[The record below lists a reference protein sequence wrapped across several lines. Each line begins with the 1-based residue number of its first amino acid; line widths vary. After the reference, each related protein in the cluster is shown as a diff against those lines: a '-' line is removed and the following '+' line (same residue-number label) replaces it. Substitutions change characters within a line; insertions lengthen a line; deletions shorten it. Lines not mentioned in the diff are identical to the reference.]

1 MPSRRAPWPRRSVRC
16 LPPSPTPRRAAYP
29 PQRAGCP
36 LHGDEAS
43 ALPMAGS
50 RSKRRAWARARMTA
64 PRRRTPSTI
73 RRADSWAQVLWQQ
86 VLANTGRQPV
96 LRQRGREGGQE
107 ASGGRK
113 ARRWCTMLCLNGGR
127 VHEVVRWRGSGG
139 WEGHAPRSW
148 CRSCRLARNEALGLL
163 PSGPAWKLP
172 SLVAKLPAGVQ
183 YGVVPALVVAGD
195 DLPDGWPDEGRN
207 TRFLACGH
215 RRRDGFGGCGR
226 GRRSAGCGRGV
237 GEWFVRSCG
246 GGAPCTAARAARRTG
261 SAAA

>member
-1 MPSRRAPWPRRSVRC
+1 MAAPIGTLSTTFADPSASC
-16 LPPSPTPRRAAYP
+16 LPPSASGLPPSRRRGPCASDGGEPEQAPGVGAGAHDGTPEAYALDNTACGQLGPGAVATSAGEHWAAASAAAT
-29 PQRAGCP
+29 RAGR
-36 LHGDEAS
+36 GV
-43 ALPMAGS
+43 
-50 RSKRRAWARARMTA
+50 
-64 PRRRTPSTI
+64 RRRVGCA
-73 RRADSWAQVLWQQ
+73 RHAGGAQCS
-86 VLANTGRQPV
+86 
-96 LRQRGREGGQE
+96 
-107 ASGGRK
+107 AS
-113 ARRWCTMLCLNGGR
+113 MGGR

-215 RRRDGFGGCGR
+215 RRRDGIGGCGR

-246 GGAPCTAARAARRTG
+246 GSAPCTAARAARRTG